1 MTRTVVTATQDTSLH
16 ELIDEMVSH
25 GVSGI
30 PIVDASSRLVGI
42 VTEADLMTKPAFG
55 GTHRRPLAVLGD
67 LLRGHERRWEVE
79 SRGPDRGSDHDHGG

>member
-30 PIVDASSRLVGI
+30 PIVDTSSRLVGI
-42 VTEADLMTKPAFG
+42 VTEADLMTSLHLGELIAARSRCSVICCGATNGDGKQKP
-55 GTHRRPLAVLGD
+55 RD
-67 LLRGHERRWEVE
+67 
-79 SRGPDRGSDHDHGG
+79 